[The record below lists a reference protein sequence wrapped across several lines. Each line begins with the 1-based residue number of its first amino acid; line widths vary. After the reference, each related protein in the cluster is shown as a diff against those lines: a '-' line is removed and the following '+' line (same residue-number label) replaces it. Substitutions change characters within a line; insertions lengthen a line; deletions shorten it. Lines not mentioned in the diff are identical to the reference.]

1 MPDVLRASTNPPESC
16 TVLLETRAPTPKPSS
31 VAVLVVDNE
40 PPIAMVIR
48 RVLGPGH
55 DITAREDAAEAC
67 RLVREGAEFDVIL
80 CDLLMPGMSGEQFY
94 DVLARLAPHLKKR
107 VVFMSG
113 ATTLPDSRAFLGR
126 VGNAVLDK
134 PFTSAALRDAVRAIV
149 TLGRGDHA

>member
-1 MPDVLRASTNPPESC
+1 M
-16 TVLLETRAPTPKPSS
+16 
-31 VAVLVVDNE
+31 LVVDNE

-107 VVFMSG
+107 VARF
-113 ATTLPDSRAFLGR
+113 SRAR
-126 VGNAVLDK
+126 
-134 PFTSAALRDAVRAIV
+134 RERRARQTV
-149 TLGRGDHA
+149 HQRRPARRGPRHCHAGSR